1 MFRKTLATLALSL
14 FLMGIASAAME
25 LEPCIDGGVS
35 PDGLTTQ
42 TEGTS
47 ST

>member
-1 MFRKTLATLALSL
+1 MLRKTLAISALSL
-14 FLMGIASAAME
+14 FLMGTTVAVE

-35 PDGLTTQ
+35 ADGLTTQ
-42 TEGTS
+42 TEATE